1 MVRIDTLSGN
11 FRIYQP
17 DVGQRYSTDDM
28 MTAWMALKCCE
39 KGHPQRFLDLGSGLC
54 SVPMIVMWR
63 FPDIKGVGIEL
74 RENRRTLGLMS
85 LELNGLKDRFVL
97 LEGDLR
103 DLELDEKFGLI
114 TSTPPYYKG
123 SEGPLSPHDDKS
135 AARFELNGSIED
147 YFQTAD
153 RHLAENGMFITVYPY
168 AYRER
173 VYQASKKCNMSVIR
187 RVDIIPRDGKP
198 PLISLFACSRNG
210 SMEAVSVLTI
220 RDEKG
225 NYTQEYNEA
234 RKDCG
239 FKMNLAT
246 SGPHPNPSPK
256 GEGLEVKPHPC
267 HSPEGEGL
275 GAKPG
280 VIGAVKNKEV
290 YEQLYPAAVQM
301 REIPTVAEKIL
312 WGELRGSKLGVKFRR
327 QHIIDRFIVDFY
339 CVEKALIVEVDGEI
353 HLQQK
358 DRDEER
364 ETILKAIGCRILR
377 FSNDE
382 IKTDIKKVIRKIKE
396 YL

>member
-17 DVGQRYSTDDM
+17 DEGQRYSTDDM

-54 SVPMIVMWR
+54 SVPMIMMWR
-63 FPDIKGVGIEL
+63 FPDITGVGIEL
-74 RENRRTLGLMS
+74 RENRRALGLMS
-85 LELNGLKDRFVL
+85 LDLNGLKERFIL

-103 DLELDEKFGLI
+103 GLDCGELFGLI

-147 YFQTAD
+147 YFITAD
-153 RHLAENGMFITVYPY
+153 RHLANDGIFITVYPY

-173 VYQASKKCNMSVIR
+173 VYQASQKCSMSVIR
-187 RVDIIPRDGKP
+187 RVDIIPRAGKA
-198 PLISLFACSRNG
+198 PLISLFACSRNE
-210 SMEAVSVLTI
+210 SMESVTTFTI

-225 NYTQEYNEA
+225 NYTQEYKEA

-239 FKMNLAT
+239 F
-246 SGPHPNPSPK
+246 GPHPNPSPK

-267 HSPEGEGL
+267 HSSEGEGL

-364 ETILKAIGCRILR
+364 ETILKSMGCEIIR
-377 FSNDE
+377 FRNSEVENDIE
-382 IKTDIKKVIRKIKE
+382 KVIQKIKE